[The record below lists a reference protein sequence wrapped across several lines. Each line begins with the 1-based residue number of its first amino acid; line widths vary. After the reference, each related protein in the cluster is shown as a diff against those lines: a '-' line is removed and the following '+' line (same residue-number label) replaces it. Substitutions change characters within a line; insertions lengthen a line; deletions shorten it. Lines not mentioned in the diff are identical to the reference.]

1 MSDDILSRIGAVI
14 ESRKPENGA
23 DPATSYVAKLFD
35 KGLDAILKK
44 VGEEATE
51 TVMAAKDGDPKK
63 VVYEV
68 ADLWFHS
75 LVALAHFG
83 LKPEDVLAELARRE
97 GLSGLTEFAQRAQQK
112 P

>member
-1 MSDDILSRIGAVI
+1 MSDDILHRVGAVI
-14 ESRKPENGA
+14 ESRKGA
-23 DPATSYVAKLFD
+23 DPAGSYVAKLFD

-75 LVALAHFG
+75 MVALAHFG
-83 LKPEDVLAELARRE
+83 LKPEDVLQELARRE
-97 GLSGLTEFAQRAQQK
+97 GLSGLAEFAQRTH
-112 P
+112 PTP